1 MNPDPQ
7 RAREKYWHI
16 AGRYDRSLGA
26 VDGIRR
32 QAVRR
37 LGLRSG
43 DIVLDIACGTG
54 LSFPLLEEEV
64 GPDGRIV
71 GIDLSPEMLG
81 KARVRVESAG
91 WNNVTL
97 IESAI
102 EAAEIP
108 VQADAVIFYFTHDV
122 MRSPEA
128 IENVFRHV
136 KPGGRVV
143 SAGGKRAPLWALPVN
158 VVMFWI
164 SRRYITTYEGFRR
177 PWSHLERFVP
187 DLKVEPRLFGAA
199 YIAWGT
205 TPSRYTPRLRSTHPP
220 EYSA

>member
-7 RAREKYWHI
+7 RAREKYRHI

-37 LGLRSG
+37 LGLGSG

-108 VQADAVIFYFTHDV
+108 VQADAVILNSV
-122 MRSPEA
+122 
-128 IENVFRHV
+128 
-136 KPGGRVV
+136 
-143 SAGGKRAPLWALPVN
+143 ALGL
-158 VVMFWI
+158 
-164 SRRYITTYEGFRR
+164 S
-177 PWSHLERFVP
+177 
-187 DLKVEPRLFGAA
+187 
-199 YIAWGT
+199 
-205 TPSRYTPRLRSTHPP
+205 RLRPGDAFST
-220 EYSA
+220 SARPCPNLSS